1 MPTIRSRRHPLV
13 ARCRALADGRDRDD
27 PAVLLDGLHL
37 LADALAAELAVEV
50 AAFTPAALARADGE
64 GRRLAA
70 LAEARGVRIVE
81 VAEAVMDAMSPTR
94 SPGGVVALAVR
105 PAESWPLAGSDLPLV
120 VLAVGVQDPGNLGA
134 IVRACDAAGTA
145 GVVVAGATADP
156 FGWKALRGA
165 MGSAFRVPIA
175 RAPVAGEAVA
185 RLRHA
190 GFALAATVPRDGRDF
205 QRADLARPLVL
216 ALGGEGA
223 GLPADLLAQADE
235 RLTVPMRPGVESLNV
250 AVTAALVAYEA
261 RRQRLASPT
270 VAQEAR

>member
-1 MPTIRSRRHPLV
+1 MPTIRSRQHPLV
-13 ARCRALADGRDRDD
+13 ARCRALAGGRDRDD
-27 PAVLLDGLHL
+27 GAVLLDGLHL
-37 LADALAAELAVEV
+37 LADALAAGLRIEV

-70 LAEARGVRIVE
+70 AAEARGARIVE
-81 VAEAVMDAMSPTR
+81 VAGTVMDALSPTR
-94 SPGGVVALAVR
+94 SPSGVVALAAR
-105 PAESWPLAGSDLPLV
+105 PEEAWPLAASGLPLV

-134 IVRACDAAGTA
+134 IVRACDAAGAA
-145 GVVVAGATADP
+145 GVVVAGAAADP

-175 RAPVAGEAVA
+175 RAPVVGEAVT

-205 QRADLARPLVL
+205 QRADLARPLAV
-216 ALGGEGA
+216 ALGGEGP
-223 GLPADLLAQADE
+223 GLPADLVAQADE
-235 RLTVPMRPGVESLNV
+235 RLTVPMRAGVESLNV

-261 RRQRLASPT
+261 RRQRLASPAS
-270 VAQEAR
+270 AQGAR